1 MRRNIQQWETV
12 VPSRLVTDSKRLL
25 RPSED
30 VPADE
35 GATEFEKCFVDV
47 GPTFEAN
54 AKTTEVVKPRM
65 STFDN
70 PAEFA
75 QSTAVF
81 CAALGDYWFDA
92 ALTQPLTMRFGVVA
106 AVGVDDFGLLKR

>member
-1 MRRNIQQWETV
+1 MQSTRSPPTCLETN
-12 VPSRLVTDSKRLL
+12 SKRLL

-35 GATEFEKCFVDV
+35 GTTEFEKCFVNV

-70 PAEFA
+70 SARVHE
-75 QSTAVF
+75 V
-81 CAALGDYWFDA
+81 
-92 ALTQPLTMRFGVVA
+92 RHE
-106 AVGVDDFGLLKR
+106 